1 MNHLNTYKIFEALN
15 SRGSKSLTEPEF
27 DKILKVNC
35 KNWTKAKTSI
45 YRGQRNLG
53 DYVYIDPRGTHRN
66 SIEDTNLHIELMSN
80 LPSWK
85 EYPKYSESIIG
96 ITSNS
101 IYARGYGE
109 FIYEVIPFDNTLIGI
124 CPKQTIW
131 ESFSN
136 EDDDFSDH
144 PGWRDYIYGW
154 GDYIYLVRDFLES
167 LGIDAENW
175 KNDEG
180 STIEDLLKSIDIIPR
195 GKNNDIDVFLNK
207 IDKNKDITG
216 VECYNFINN
225 EIFNPIKRG
234 FKYKK
239 YEPGFEVDGDFQIW
253 MSSPILLINKDLV

>member
-1 MNHLNTYKIFEALN
+1 MNNLNTYKIFETLN
-15 SRGSKSLTEPEF
+15 SRGYKSLTEDEF

-53 DYVYIDPRGTHRN
+53 DYVYMDPRGTHRN

-96 ITSNS
+96 ITKLKYAENYGSS
-101 IYARGYGE
+101 IYE
-109 FIYEVIPFDNTLIGI
+109 IIPFDNTNIGI
-124 CPKQTIW
+124 CPSQTIW
-131 ESFSN
+131 ESFGDEN
-136 EDDDFSDH
+136 DDFSNH
-144 PGWRDYIYGW
+144 PGW

-167 LGIDAENW
+167 LGIDAEYW
-175 KNDEG
+175 KDYNNL
-180 STIEDLLKSIDIIPR
+180 TIEDHLKSIDIIPR
-195 GKNNDIDVFLNK
+195 GKNRDIDEFLNK
-207 IDKNKDITG
+207 IDKSKDITG

-239 YEPGFEVDGDFQIW
+239 YEPGFEVDGDVQIW
-253 MSSPILLINKDLV
+253 ISGPVLLINKDLV